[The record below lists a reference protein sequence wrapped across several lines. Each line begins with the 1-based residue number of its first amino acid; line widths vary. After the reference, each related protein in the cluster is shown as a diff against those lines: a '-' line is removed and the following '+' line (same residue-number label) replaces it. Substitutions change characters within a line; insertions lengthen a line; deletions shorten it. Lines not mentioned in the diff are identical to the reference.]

1 MRKFLLPLVLL
12 LIVVLGLAW
21 YFWANRSTAYSEN
34 SAFQAIPVRTPL
46 IVEISELRSLL
57 KEVQGNDPVVE
68 GLRSATFLKSFW
80 TDVTAIEN
88 LMAENEN
95 LREAVQSKSVLVAFN
110 PEGKED
116 VEALFALSLDNRSE
130 RDKLIG
136 YFKQLQQAG
145 KGKLTQREYDGNE
158 VYQFSGDGENYS
170 FAEAKGIFLFS
181 RNAIFVE
188 EGVRQTHSEN
198 LYNQEQFKQLYSTV
212 SSSSACNVFVNHK
225 KLSLLVEKI
234 VAPDFRKTIR
244 QFANFS
250 DWSELDVNMKQ
261 SQFWMNGFSEA
272 GSTFDNYL
280 NVLKNQTGQ
289 RFRMDRVLSA
299 NTSMFVDVSLDDFK
313 QFQEDYVAFL
323 KKQGGSDFYNRET
336 ALTNAEK
343 GGKKALIPLFEEI
356 GDNDFAIAYGSVMQ
370 NDPTLNRFFIAKVKS
385 QSATKELL
393 LPIMEN
399 FAKAAKKTLA
409 DTETKYQLQKDVVY
423 SIYEFPIPD
432 LASLLFG
439 KVFSGVA
446 CNYLCFYDNYLVFA
460 DSEAALKNYIH
471 DLVLS
476 ATLEKDIHFQ
486 KFQEEMA
493 SRSSV
498 YFYLNFSKAFNL
510 GAYYLSEDA
519 FASVKEHEDLFRKFY
534 ALGWQISVNSG
545 AFLNNLYLRFDPVM
559 KVDPQTVWQSK
570 LDTTIWIK
578 PQIVTN
584 HNDRQNKEVIVQDNA
599 NNLYLINKE
608 GVRLWKVKL
617 SDKILGDVYQVDYY
631 RNGKLQYLFN
641 TKDKLYLLDR
651 NGNHVAK
658 FPVTFRSPATNGVA
672 LFDYDNN
679 RDYRFFVACV
689 NKEIYCY
696 DRDGGVVNGWK
707 SGKTDGVV
715 TNQIQHLR
723 IDGKDYIACADQ
735 YKTYIYDRQGSI
747 RVKTTDNF
755 EHSGNQLYLVKAGQ
769 FALATTDVKGLVHI
783 QYFNGQSK
791 TVDLGK
797 FGKNH
802 FFVVDDLN
810 NDGQSDFVIAD
821 GKELTCY
828 SDKGKNLMEYEFSSP
843 ISNRPNI
850 YTFANNDK
858 KVGVVCHNENRVYLI
873 NMNGKLYN
881 GFPLQGNTDF
891 SIGYMS
897 RANKYFNL
905 LVGNEDNSFFNYKV
919 E

>member
-1 MRKFLLPLVLL
+1 MRKFLLPLILV
-12 LIVVLGLAW
+12 LIVVLGVAW
-21 YFWANRSTAYSEN
+21 YFVAHRSTAYSEN
-34 SAFQAIPVRTPL
+34 SAFQAVPVRTPVV
-46 IVEISELRSLL
+46 VEVPELRSLL
-57 KEVQGNDPVVE
+57 KEVRGNDPVVE
-68 GLRSATFLKSFW
+68 ELRSASFLKSFW
-80 TDVTAIEN
+80 NDIDAIEN
-88 LMAENEN
+88 LIAENEN
-95 LREAVQSKSVLVAFN
+95 LREAVQTKSVLVAFN

-116 VEALFALSLDNRSE
+116 VEALFAFSLDNRAE

-136 YFKQLQQAG
+136 YFKQLKQEG
-145 KGKLTQREYDGNE
+145 KGKLTQRDYDGHE
-158 VYQFSGDGENYS
+158 VYQFTANSETYT
-170 FAEAKGIFLFS
+170 FAETKGIFLFS
-181 RNAIFVE
+181 RNAIFVD
-188 EGVRQTHSEN
+188 EGIRQVNSEN
-198 LYNQEQFKQLYSTV
+198 LYNQAQFKKLYSTV
-212 SSSSACNVFVNHK
+212 NSSSTCNVFVNHK
-225 KLSLLVEKI
+225 KLPVLVDKL
-234 VAPDFRKTIR
+234 VAPDFRKVIR
-244 QFANFS
+244 QFTNFS

-261 SQFWMNGFSEA
+261 SQFWLNGFSEA
-272 GSTFDNYL
+272 GETFDNYL
-280 NVLKNQTGQ
+280 NVLKNQEGK

-299 NTSMFVDVSLDDFK
+299 NTSLFVNFNLDDFGR
-313 QFQEDYVAFL
+313 FQEDYVAFL

-356 GDNDFAIAYGSVMQ
+356 SDNDFAMAFGSVMQ
-370 NDPTLNRFFIAKVKS
+370 NDPVLNRFFIAKVKS
-385 QSATKELL
+385 QSAAKELI
-393 LPIMEN
+393 LPMLEN
-399 FAKAAKKTLA
+399 YAKAAKKTLA

-423 SIYEFPIPD
+423 PIYTFPIPD
-432 LASLLFG
+432 VASLLFG
-439 KVFSGVA
+439 KVFSGVS
-446 CNYLCFYDNYLVFA
+446 CNYLCFYDNYLIFA

-476 ATLEKDIHFQ
+476 ATLDKDIHFQ

-510 GAYYLSEDA
+510 GTYYLSEDA
-519 FASVKEHEDLFRKFY
+519 FATAKEHEELFRKFY
-534 ALGWQISVNSG
+534 GLGWQISASSG

-559 KVDPQTVWQSK
+559 KIDPQTVWQSK

-584 HNDRQNKEVIVQDNA
+584 HNDRQNKEVMVQDNA

-617 SDKILGDVYQVDYY
+617 SDRILSEVYQVDYY

-672 LFDYDNN
+672 MFDYDNS
-679 RDYRFFVACV
+679 RDYRFFVACE
-689 NKEIYCY
+689 NKQVYCY
-696 DRDGGVVNGWK
+696 DRDGRVVDGWK
-707 SGKTDGVV
+707 PEKTDGIIA
-715 TNQIQHLR
+715 NPLQHFR
-723 IDGKDYIACADQ
+723 IDGKDYIVCADQ
-735 YKTYIYDRQGSI
+735 YKTYIFDRQGNI
-747 RVKTTDNF
+747 RVKTSDNF

-769 FALATTDVKGLVHI
+769 FALATTDVKGLVHL

-797 FGKNH
+797 FGAGH
-802 FFVVDDLN
+802 FFVAEDLN

-828 SDKGKNLMEYEFSSP
+828 SDKGRDLMDYEFP
-843 ISNRPNI
+843 TAISNRPNI

-858 KVGVVCHNENRVYLI
+858 KIGVVCHDENRVYLV
-873 NMNGKLYN
+873 NSNGKLYS

-897 RANKYFNL
+897 RANQFFNL